1 MSIIIR
7 RTTLKFESKSNGKR
21 LLTRMTAAVAL
32 SVVLVGCAS
41 TSKTIDP
48 AFESGYLGSAA
59 YSRLQPIS
67 SPDDGV
73 QIYGYKNPT
82 VNIDK
87 YKAVIID
94 PVVVYQTA
102 TQDAQGKG
110 ISEQTIYQV
119 KQAITESLKADVAKH
134 VKVVTKS
141 GADVARV
148 SIAITGAQAL
158 GDGFKPTDLIPVRAV
173 LGLASNAAGVNSK
186 NAVLVVEAKVNDSQ
200 SGKLLGEALYVV
212 SGETF
217 RLESSSVEAFQKLAE
232 KWVQTAVRVAAGRQP

>member
-1 MSIIIR
+1 M
-7 RTTLKFESKSNGKR
+7 
-21 LLTRMTAAVAL
+21 
-32 SVVLVGCAS
+32 
-41 TSKTIDP
+41 
-48 AFESGYLGSAA
+48 
-59 YSRLQPIS
+59 
-67 SPDDGV
+67 
-73 QIYGYKNPT
+73 
-82 VNIDK
+82 
-87 YKAVIID
+87 
-94 PVVVYQTA
+94 
-102 TQDAQGKG
+102 
-110 ISEQTIYQV
+110 
-119 KQAITESLKADVAKH
+119 
-134 VKVVTKS
+134 
-141 GADVARV
+141 